1 MCVSSTAKSL
11 LCVCTYVG
19 HVAHDC
25 RGAEAGWYNRYCLDE
40 KRAYSCPG
48 KDERQYLAIL
58 DKKKL
63 QQGLRLQRRQQNR
76 LCYWLLLLV
85 PLGFRSVVGGIFAR
99 VTLLGFAT
107 AASPILAVRG
117 LLLLLLFP
125 SSLLRGR
132 FFRFFVCLL
141 LPASKS
147 FRKIPLRSFERLC
160 FAGMG
165 FKNSCKCPTLRSPGE

>member
-1 MCVSSTAKSL
+1 M

-40 KRAYSCPG
+40 KRTYSCPG
-48 KDERQYLAIL
+48 KDERQYLTVL

-85 PLGFRSVVGGIFAR
+85 PLGFRAVVGGIFAR

-107 AASPILAVRG
+107 AASPILTVRAAAAAAAAISIVTIARA
-117 LLLLLLFP
+117 LF
-125 SSLLRGR
+125 SLLS
-132 FFRFFVCLL
+132 LL
-141 LPASKS
+141 TSLPASKS

>member
-1 MCVSSTAKSL
+1 M

-40 KRAYSCPG
+40 KRTYSCPG
-48 KDERQYLAIL
+48 KDERQYLTVL

-85 PLGFRSVVGGIFAR
+85 PLLLKRAADRAADRHPGLAAMGAQGAAVYNSWLAQLSCTLQKANVACLRSASAGGR
-99 VTLLGFAT
+99 GPAT
-107 AASPILAVRG
+107 GASPADALAAGADG
-117 LLLLLLFP
+117 LAADAEEDWLAAAVDELLHQ
-125 SSLLRGR
+125 
-132 FFRFFVCLL
+132 
-141 LPASKS
+141 AAAN
-147 FRKIPLRSFERLC
+147 
-160 FAGMG
+160 AG
-165 FKNSCKCPTLRSPGE
+165 L